1 MRSPGGCSAWL
12 AEVVPTLIE
21 QVASGSQ
28 GSGGAV
34 RHPNQDASTTL
45 LTSVVDT
52 AQTNATGQ
60 ARIALGATLMN
71 EPTWFSG
78 PTPPATTDYP
88 AQEAQQEQE
97 LTAFV
102 LNFIMTGRYQIELA
116 AGGNSANTIGVDYRA
131 LLNSSS
137 QAREVT
143 ALYRQAG
150 LDLNTDLARL
160 TTGGLGRG

>member
-1 MRSPGGCSAWL
+1 
-12 AEVVPTLIE
+12 
-21 QVASGSQ
+21 
-28 GSGGAV
+28 
-34 RHPNQDASTTL
+34 
-45 LTSVVDT
+45 
-52 AQTNATGQ
+52 
-60 ARIALGATLMN
+60 MN

-78 PTPPATTDYP
+78 PTPPTTTDHP

-150 LDLNTDLARL
+150 LNLNTDLARL